1 MEHEAAPAAG
11 AVLRAYTTSS
21 VLSFVGTAMVM
32 PFEVGKTLAQVQW
45 VPKDGLDTIMD
56 ASDEGVIEEETVE
69 VSSESSLAMAPSR
82 LQSETAVERSQ

>member
-11 AVLRAYTTSS
+11 AMLRAYTTSS

-56 ASDEGVIEEETVE
+56 ASDEGVIEEESVE
-69 VSSESSLAMAPSR
+69 VSEFVSSIVAL
-82 LQSETAVERSQ
+82 